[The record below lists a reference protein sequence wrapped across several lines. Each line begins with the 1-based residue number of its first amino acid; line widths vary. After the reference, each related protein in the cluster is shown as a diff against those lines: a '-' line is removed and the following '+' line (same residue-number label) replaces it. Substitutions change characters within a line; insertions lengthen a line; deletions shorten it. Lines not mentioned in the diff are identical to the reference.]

1 MAVMIDI
8 PGVGEVEA
16 KNAASEETLRQILKS
31 LGGKA
36 GGGGA
41 GGGAANAAAAK
52 SAQDLAKGNSKA
64 ASNSS
69 KMGQA
74 LGTAMGTVAKFAA
87 GVGFAAKVAVDFSN
101 AISQN
106 LAGFSDLDNN
116 VTNAASKI
124 PFFSGTFAAA
134 AAATEKLV
142 NATQNASNSGATF
155 GGSVM
160 EMSHAASRAGMTINE
175 YSSFVRKS
183 GEAFRLLGGDVETGR
198 KRFDSL
204 SKDLRKSGFMREL
217 NNMGFTSLQ
226 VNESMARY
234 TSILGRTNKLQG
246 MSTRDLTKASAN
258 YMKEIDLLA
267 KVTGEERSAVEERA
281 QQLLADGQFQAK
293 ITGLSR
299 EAGESLQNTIL
310 GLRPSLQG
318 VAKDILATGNA
329 TTKEAQL
336 YAATMPDTFAKLV
349 EFSELT
355 EAGGVISQK
364 QRNELNNLIAQESE
378 QKKGQFKEVAKYDA
392 AMADHFKKLVDGAA
406 MGEDAVKKAAE
417 AQDVNRIATDKV
429 QASMEAMRRR
439 VNEISQSFT
448 RMLASTGIMDT
459 LMTAFET
466 VASFSE
472 NFLFP
477 TLRILNS
484 IFMPIIEII
493 SGVLN
498 PVLKGV
504 GYLLGLFGQYVEFV
518 MTPFRALADGIQ
530 YVTGIFKPL
539 AEVVGINLMGAF
551 NSAKDVVQDT
561 FGGAISAVSS
571 VADGVSV
578 MLGNLNLSVESVSD
592 FIMGSFGKAL
602 EWARDGVNYFADVL
616 GPAVDNVSKALGW
629 VTDKF
634 AAMGQVFSDLYNSF
648 SKITDVIDLFKIGI
662 TDMKIAFY
670 ELRLSLKKWADSL
683 FMTSDEEKAEQ
694 EEMQANIDLMKQ
706 GNDEKKNELAIR
718 FAQNRYDA
726 EQKALKIQEQKD
738 LERGIRDE
746 ALDKKLIAA
755 KKRLAE
761 AHKNEIA
768 KIKDGVL
775 TNEKLNAQKEAE
787 VELNQSLSKAQ
798 DVLKDFAKNE
808 DSFLVSP
815 DGTVIKDT
823 RPSVPV
829 GQYSSARDVGVRGT
843 IKAGDETNALDV
855 ISEQNLRQKKIDN
868 PDYVPGKSEKEAAD
882 AAALN
887 TQASLQIQS
896 ETLKVQHRILDAL
909 EEMSS
914 MRA

>member
-1 MAVMIDI
+1 MIDI

-855 ISEQNLRQKKIDN
+855 ISEQNLREKRSDN